1 MVLPILT
8 KEGEE
13 ESKVPSIVPPQTLP
27 GMGGPKLAQPL
38 VIRHFK
44 RCVCLDFIEQ

>member
-27 GMGGPKLAQPL
+27 GMGGPQIGPTTSHPPFQAMCMFGF
-38 VIRHFK
+38 H
-44 RCVCLDFIEQ
+44 